1 MTTSSAQQPSHSAH
15 DRVPDP
21 AHSDVRAEVLIRL
34 PQPIAWLMAVGAL
47 AALAAGGW
55 IYRVKAPKLNIT
67 AIELGGSGQRFSN
80 PSEVE
85 LAVKWDFVLI
95 AGYATALGLGIVL
108 AAAVFWTPQAKSLVR
123 AAPWLA
129 TAVVLADLLENAMLL
144 TSIHTAEPSPWLTLA
159 TIASVM
165 KFSCLVPAA
174 GVAVSG
180 FLVAIGR
187 LLLARRVRSRKPV
200 MTYPPSP
207 LEDDSVF
214 GSPRADAATGATRWR
229 RGFYVPDLTDEE
241 LHRRAAGLPAAGIC
255 LSGGGVRSASVALGA
270 MQSLSEELRSAKYL
284 VSVSGGGYT
293 AGALQLALASPDPNP
308 KISGTVERAPEVLL
322 RPGTVWE
329 DRIRRHADYLANS
342 TQQFLVALGVLARVM
357 MLSLGLILST
367 AVVAGVAVGRAYR
380 LAPIAPWDPS
390 KKLHPA
396 LSDVT
401 FPGVRTGTWYLLAIL
416 AAVAFLLYVVTLAD
430 EPRSERRNER
440 RQRREERRAARR
452 FRLPRW
458 SGGRQPRTLAESLQR
473 VAAGFTLLALLV
485 AAATIVIPAVIF
497 AAAWILSRY
506 GSPGTAVGGPVGAL
520 LLTWITTLAGL
531 GRRSKAAPKAKR
543 LFSKGGAPG
552 AAPSGLLQLILAVV
566 TLFVLAAAWLL
577 LFGAAAAISD
587 ERSALVTAGVL
598 LAVLAILGG
607 VMDQTEFSLHPF
619 YRKRLAAAFDA
630 RQVVRDGYS
639 VAVGYP
645 YAEMTS
651 LSAYAAK
658 VEGFPEVIFAAAANL
673 VGEQRAPLAAA
684 SFTFS
689 SSWIGGPDIGYMRT
703 HDIESAVAENLR
715 RDITVE
721 AAVAVSGAAVA
732 SAMGR
737 ASRWYGTVLAV
748 TGVRLGTWL
757 PNPHFVARW
766 DAAREED
773 FWQLPGIPRIRRLT
787 YLLREIFGIH
797 QYTDRLLQI
806 TDGGHYENLGLVE
819 LLRRRCTEIYCI
831 DASGDSPP
839 TAGTLADAIALAQVE
854 LGVKITL
861 LDNVWDMVPGS
872 VSTPLKPDGPLSS
885 LNARLSEKS
894 VIVGHITYPPESM
907 PAPKPPSSTTADVS
921 TNEGES
927 AITPPSGILVVAKA
941 LLTRDLDYDL
951 LSYAARNAV
960 FPHDSTGDQFFN
972 DEKFCAYSQLGRE
985 LGNKARDAM
994 AEEKSRL
1001 AKQRNG
1007 GSGEDEER
1015 GEPEH
1020 PTLVVQVEQS
1030 QPFAHLGSA
1039 PPDGFANAVIPVP
1052 VADQGPVLLVWF
1064 LQSIERLKTQLRL
1077 AATGSAQPQ
1086 LPLQISPIDEPSVK
1100 KRRSSRQHNHHRR
1113 R

>member
-1 MTTSSAQQPSHSAH
+1 MATNDAQQQS
-15 DRVPDP
+15 DP
-21 AHSDVRAEVLIRL
+21 AHGRVAEPTHSDIRTEVLLRL
-34 PQPIAWLMAVGAL
+34 PQPVAWLMAVGA
-47 AALAAGGW
+47 AATLGAGIW
-55 IYRVKAPKLNIT
+55 VYNVKAPKLNMVTIG
-67 AIELGGSGQRFSN
+67 LGGSDQRFPL
-80 PSEVE
+80 PSGTE
-85 LAVKWDFVLI
+85 LAVKWDFALI
-95 AGYATALGLGIVL
+95 AGYAPALFLGIAL

-129 TAVVLADLLENAMLL
+129 GAVVLADLLKDAMLWL
-144 TSIHTAEPSPWLTLA
+144 SIHFAEPSPWLTLA
-159 TIASVM
+159 VAASVM

-180 FLVAIGR
+180 FAVAIGR
-187 LLLARRVRSRKPV
+187 LLLAPRVQRRKEV
-200 MTYPPSP
+200 MTYPPAP

-214 GSPRADAATGATRWR
+214 GSRRADAATGATRWR
-229 RGFYVPDLTDEE
+229 RGFYVPDLTDKE
-241 LHRRAAGLPAAGIC
+241 LRDAAAGKPRIGIC

-270 MQSLSEELRSAKYL
+270 TQSLSEELRSAKYL

-293 AGALQLALASPDPNP
+293 AGALQLALAPPEPNP
-308 KISGTVERAPEVLL
+308 EIAGKVERVPEVLL

-357 MLSLGLILST
+357 LLSLALIFST
-367 AVVAGVAVGRAYR
+367 AVIAGVAVGRAYR
-380 LAPIAPWDPS
+380 LAPVAPWDPS

-396 LSDVT
+396 LRDVT
-401 FPGVRTGTWYLLAIL
+401 FPGIRTGTWWLLALL
-416 AAVAFLLYVVTLAD
+416 AGAAFVLYLVTLAD
-430 EPRSERRNER
+430 EPRSEERNQRHDAAQATRRLSGR
-440 RQRREERRAARR
+440 
-452 FRLPRW
+452 
-458 SGGRQPRTLAESLQR
+458 SGGTQPRTLAQSLQH
-473 VAAGFTLLALLV
+473 VAANITLLALLV
-485 AAATIVIPAVIF
+485 AGTTIVIPAVIF
-497 AAAWILSRY
+497 AAAWVLSRY

-520 LLTWITTLAGL
+520 LLTWITTLASL
-531 GRRSKAAPKAKR
+531 GRRSKAGSKAKR
-543 LFSKGGAPG
+543 LFAKGGTPG

-566 TLFVLAAAWLL
+566 TLFVLAATWLL

-587 ERSALVTAGVL
+587 ERSALLTAAGL
-598 LAVLAILGG
+598 LVVLAALGG
-607 VMDQTEFSLHPF
+607 MLDQTELSLHPF
-619 YRKRLAAAFDA
+619 YRKRLATAFDA
-630 RQVVRDGYS
+630 RQIVRPDGYS

-651 LSAYAAK
+651 LSTYGKK
-658 VEGFPEVIFAAAANL
+658 VKGFPEVIFAAAANL

-689 SSWIGGPDIGYMRT
+689 SSWIGGPDVGYMRT
-703 HDIESAVAENLR
+703 EHIEDAVAENLR
-715 RDITVE
+715 RDLTVE

-737 ASRWYGTVLAV
+737 ASRWYGTMLAV

-757 PNPHFVARW
+757 PNPHFIARW
-766 DAAREED
+766 DAAREQN

-839 TAGTLADAIALAQVE
+839 TAGTLADAITLAQVE

-861 LDNVWDMVPGS
+861 LDSVWDMVPGS
-872 VSTPLKPDGPLSS
+872 VATPLKPDGPLSS

-894 VIVGHITYPPESM
+894 VIVGHISYPPESM
-907 PAPKPPSSTTADVS
+907 PPESPSTTPADGSTDGGQPAIKPPT
-921 TNEGES
+921 
-927 AITPPSGILVVAKA
+927 GILVVAKA

-960 FPHDSTGDQFFN
+960 FPHDSTGDQFFD

-985 LGNKARDAM
+985 IGRKAKDAM
-994 AEEKSRL
+994 AEEKSKL
-1001 AKQRNG
+1001 AEQA
-1007 GSGEDEER
+1007 GSRTGKHEDHR
-1015 GEPEH
+1015 EPEYAD
-1020 PTLVVQVEQS
+1020 LLGQVEPSQS
-1030 QPFAHLGSA
+1030 FADLGSL
-1039 PPDGFANAVIPVP
+1039 PPAAFANATMPP
-1052 VADQGPVLLVWF
+1052 VADQGPLLLVWL
-1064 LQSIERLKTQLRL
+1064 LQSAERLMSQLRL
-1077 AATGSAQPQ
+1077 AAAGRAGSE
-1086 LPLQISPIDEPSVK
+1086 LPLEPNAINK
-1100 KRRSSRQHNHHRR
+1100 PKRRNKRSSRQDGPPR
-1113 R
+1113 